1 MFQNI
6 YIFTVYLNFP
16 FIKESWQQQQ
26 QQKNVIRIDIVMLYL
41 NIMVFTVFYFIII
54 FLQPCCA

>member
-26 QQKNVIRIDIVMLYL
+26 QIFFIRIDIVMLYL